1 MGSFDFGV
9 GLAFWL
15 MIASAVLCVVYG
27 AMRWNKDKEEPIL
40 DTSSWENDEDKIN
53 EEL

>member
-1 MGSFDFGV
+1 MGSFDLGV

-27 AMRWNKDKEEPIL
+27 AKNWNKDKEEPVL
-40 DTSSWENDEDKIN
+40 DTTSWDKDEDKIN

>member
-1 MGSFDFGV
+1 MGSFDLGV

-15 MIASAVLCVVYG
+15 MCGSAILCIVYG
-27 AMRWNKDKEEPIL
+27 AINWNKDKEEKVL
-40 DTSSWENDEDKIN
+40 DTSSWDKDEDKIN

>member
-9 GLAFWL
+9 GMAFWL
-15 MIASAVLCVVYG
+15 MIASAILCVVYG
-27 AMRWNKDKEEPIL
+27 VVNWNKDKAEPVL
-40 DTSSWENDEDKIN
+40 DTRSWERDEDKIN